1 MKSLNKIF
9 KWLMWLLFAV
19 SVGILVWGM
28 VKGYPTSAAEGDN
41 GTVNALIYWCYAMI
55 GIATFCAVVFG
66 VAVSVAN
73 NPKSLIK
80 IFIGLVAAAAV
91 CGVAYVLA
99 PASPAIGMLEQ
110 PTAGTLKFTDTVLY
124 IVAFAGILSVAA
136 IIFGEIWGA
145 VRNK

>member
-1 MKSLNKIF
+1 MKNLNKIF

-28 VKGYPTSAAEGDN
+28 VKGYPTSAAESDN
-41 GTVNALIYWCYAMI
+41 GTVNVLICWCYAMI
-55 GIATFCAVVFG
+55 GIAAFCAVVFG

-80 IFIGLVAAAAV
+80 IFIGIVAAAAV

>member
-1 MKSLNKIF
+1 MKDLNKIF

-28 VKGYPTSAAEGDN
+28 VKGYPTSAAQGDN

-55 GIATFCAVVFG
+55 GIAAFCAVVFG

-73 NPKSLIK
+73 NPKSLVK
-80 IFIGLVAAAAV
+80 ILVGLVVAAAL
-91 CGVAYVLA
+91 CGLAYALA
-99 PASPAIGMLEQ
+99 PASPAIGMLAQ
-110 PTAGTLKFTDTVLY
+110 PTHGELKFTDTVLY
-124 IVAFAGILSVAA
+124 IVAFAGVLSVLA
-136 IIFGEIWGA
+136 IVFGEIWGA

>member
-1 MKSLNKIF
+1 MKDLNKIF

-19 SVGILVWGM
+19 SVGILVWGV

-55 GIATFCAVVFG
+55 GIAVFCAVVFG
-66 VAVSVAN
+66 IAVSVAN
-73 NPKSLIK
+73 NPKSLVK
-80 IFIGLVAAAAV
+80 ILIGLVAAAAV
-91 CGVAYVLA
+91 CGIAYVLA

>member
-1 MKSLNKIF
+1 MKDLNKIF
-9 KWLMWLLFAV
+9 KWLMWQLFAV

-28 VKGYPTSAAEGDN
+28 VKGFPSTPAEGDN

-55 GIATFCAVVFG
+55 GIAAFCAVVFG

-73 NPKSLIK
+73 NPKSLIT
-80 IFIGLVAAAAV
+80 ILVGVVAAAVV
-91 CGVAYVLA
+91 CGLAYVLA

-110 PTAGTLKFTDTVLY
+110 PTVGTLKFTDTVLY

-136 IIFGEIWGA
+136 IIFGEIMGA
-145 VRNK
+145 IRNK

>member
-1 MKSLNKIF
+1 MKDLNKIF

-19 SVGILVWGM
+19 SVGILVWGV

-55 GIATFCAVVFG
+55 GIAVFCAVVFG
-66 VAVSVAN
+66 IAVSVAN
-73 NPKSLIK
+73 NPKSLVK
-80 IFIGLVAAAAV
+80 ILIGLVAAAAV
-91 CGVAYVLA
+91 CGIAYVLA

-110 PTAGTLKFTDTVLY
+110 PTVGTLKFTDTVLY
-124 IVAFAGILSVAA
+124 IVAFAGILSIIA
-136 IIFGEIWGA
+136 IVFGEIWGA

>member
-1 MKSLNKIF
+1 
-9 KWLMWLLFAV
+9 MWLLFAV
-19 SVGILVWGM
+19 SVGILVWGV

-55 GIATFCAVVFG
+55 GIAVFCAVVFG
-66 VAVSVAN
+66 IAVSVAN
-73 NPKSLIK
+73 NPKSLVK
-80 IFIGLVAAAAV
+80 ILIGLVAAAAV
-91 CGVAYVLA
+91 CGIAYVLA

-110 PTAGTLKFTDTVLY
+110 PTVGTLKFTDTVLY